1 MTHALRGALV
11 AVLVLTWAAQAA
23 AQNLVGPSRTL
34 VPAVFPRWDLSGSL
48 GMQNIAAGRNPEPW
62 RSAWDHKLEYRAD
75 VGWYWTTHLKTELT
89 ASTSTLSHD
98 YEVETFPSGASS
110 PVYAYTNV
118 ERRVTLLGPG
128 VTWQFGENAFVHPYV
143 TGGVQ
148 LWIVQQHRFRSPDT
162 YRFGPSA
169 SQVPPIDDR
178 TTTVL
183 GRPFVA
189 GGFKSYISRKAFVRS
204 EARAAFSS
212 AGTRQLSITA
222 GIGVDF

>member
-1 MTHALRGALV
+1 ML
-11 AVLVLTWAAQAA
+11 
-23 AQNLVGPSRTL
+23 
-34 VPAVFPRWDLSGSL
+34 
-48 GMQNIAAGRNPEPW
+48 NIAAGRNTEPW
-62 RSAWDHKLEYRAD
+62 RGDWDHKLEYRAD
-75 VGWYWTTHLKTELT
+75 LGRYWTTHLKTELT
-89 ASTSTLSHD
+89 AATSNRAND
-98 YEVETFPSGASS
+98 YEVETFPFGSS
-110 PVYAYTNV
+110 LPVYLYTNV
-118 ERRVTLLGPG
+118 ERRVTVLGPG
-128 VTWQFGENAFVHPYV
+128 LTWQFGENAFVHPYV

-169 SQVPPIDDR
+169 PAVPPIDEH
-178 TTTVL
+178 TTAVL

-212 AGTRQLSITA
+212 TGMRQLSITA